1 MKTLKIVIIFGLVST
16 SLSSIAATC
25 SCSGVPLLNS
35 MNTTAANNNQWILNL
50 TYDHH
55 EMNKLYSGSSE
66 VNDETKRNRETDSF
80 IIQADYGINKHW
92 SVSTMLSYVEHE
104 RIIGESSNSFSSAS
118 GVGDGL
124 VLFKYSP
131 LRMSLFSKWE
141 YSVGFGVKIPLGV
154 DDATQNGI
162 DLSEDMQPS
171 SGSYSYLGWGYFGYA
186 FDQAAQKQIFVSSN
200 FSLNQKNNRNYSSGD
215 EFNISI
221 GGSYT
226 LKDNWAFVAQL
237 RYRTTQADER
247 NGDEIPNTG
256 GEWVDF
262 LPSVQY
268 RLNDKS
274 AINLSAR
281 IPVYRNLDGALQFT
295 TSSAV
300 SVGYSYAF

>member
-1 MKTLKIVIIFGLVST
+1 MKKIKIMTITGLLSVSFN
-16 SLSSIAATC
+16 SIAATC

-35 MNTTAANNNQWILNL
+35 MSSTAASNNQWILNI

-55 EMNKLYSGSSE
+55 EMNKLYSGSDE
-66 VNDETKRNRETDSF
+66 VNDETKRKRETDAY
-80 IIQADYGINKHW
+80 IIQADYGINELW
-92 SVSTMLSYVEHE
+92 SVSAMLSYVEHE
-104 RIIGESSNSFSSAS
+104 RTIGESNNSFSSAS
-118 GVGDGL
+118 GIGDGL

-131 LRMSLFSKWE
+131 LRISLFSKWE
-141 YSVGFGVKIPLGV
+141 YSVGFGAKIPIGI

-171 SGSYSYLGWGYFGYA
+171 SGSYSYLGWGYIGYA
-186 FDQAAQKQIFVSSN
+186 FDQAAQQQIFISSN
-200 FSLNQKNNRNYSSGD
+200 FSVNQENNRNYSNGN

-226 LKDNWAFVAQL
+226 LKEKWALVAQL

-256 GEWVDF
+256 GNWLDF

-274 AINLSAR
+274 AINILAR
-281 IPVYRNLDGALQFT
+281 IPIYRNLDGALQFT
-295 TSSAV
+295 TSSAMAI
-300 SVGYSYAF
+300 GYSYAF

>member
-1 MKTLKIVIIFGLVST
+1 MKILKTITIMSLFST

-25 SCSGVPLLNS
+25 SCSSVPLLNS
-35 MNTTAANNNQWILNL
+35 MNTTAANNNQWVLNL

-55 EMNKLYSGSSE
+55 EMNKLYSGSDE
-66 VNDETKRNRETDSF
+66 VNDETKRNRETDSY
-80 IIQADYGINKHW
+80 ILQADYGINDLW
-92 SVSTMLSYVEHE
+92 SVSTMISYVEHE
-104 RIIGESSNSFSSAS
+104 RTIGESNNSVSSAS
-118 GVGDGL
+118 GIGDGL

-131 LRMSLFSKWE
+131 LRISLFSKWE
-141 YSVGFGVKIPLGV
+141 YAVGFGAKIPLGV
-154 DDATQNGI
+154 DDATQNSI

-171 SGSYSYLGWGYFGYA
+171 SGNFSYLGWGYIGYA
-186 FDQAAQKQIFVSSN
+186 FDQAAQKQIFISSN
-200 FSLNQKNNRNYSSGD
+200 FSFNQENDRNYSNGD

-247 NGDEIPNTG
+247 NNDEISNTG

-268 RLNDKS
+268 RANDKS
-274 AINLSAR
+274 AVSLSAR

-295 TSSAV
+295 TSSAITI
-300 SVGYSYAF
+300 GYSYAF